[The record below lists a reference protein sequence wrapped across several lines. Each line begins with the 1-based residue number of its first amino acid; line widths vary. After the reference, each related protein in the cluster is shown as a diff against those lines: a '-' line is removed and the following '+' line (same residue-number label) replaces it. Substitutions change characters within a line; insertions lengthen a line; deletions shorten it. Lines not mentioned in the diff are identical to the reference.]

1 MTLARHLRHVFFY
14 MSALL
19 KQSNYSGPL
28 GRFGSIKVDLF
39 AAYQKRLSE
48 GWQPDA
54 AQARAVMRLQS
65 LAKALQSD
73 LETAPRGLWLYGPP
87 GRGKSQMLD
96 MFMDALPTPN
106 KRRVHFHAFMAELH
120 RRLNAMP
127 PAEPTLVGRRKPDL
141 VERLAAEIASEA
153 SVLGFDEFYL
163 TNLPDAMFLGR
174 LMQAL
179 FKQGTVVVATSN
191 WNLPDLFQG
200 GLNRD
205 RFMPL
210 LKLLEEHMEPINL
223 TEGLDY
229 RLRDGKNE
237 ASTYIMNKRGESTEA
252 ELEVLFSE
260 YAQGSTGKPLPF
272 LHAKR
277 QAGSVVWATFSEL
290 CDQPLGRLEYQ
301 QLADR
306 FQTVMIEGI
315 PQLTANEADCAL
327 RLATLIDILYE
338 RGHRLVISSSV
349 PPQAICTAGAAA
361 QVFERTVSRIIQ
373 MTNSQGM
380 FEGEG
385 CQSAGFSSSV

>member
-1 MTLARHLRHVFFY
+1 
-14 MSALL
+14 MSVLL
-19 KQSNYSGPL
+19 KHYDNYGPL
-28 GRFGSIKVDLF
+28 GRFGSMKKVDLF
-39 AAYQKRLSE
+39 AVYQQRLNE

-54 AQARAVMRLQS
+54 AQARAVMRLQT

-73 LETAPRGLWLYGPP
+73 MDTPPRGLWLYGPP

-96 MFMDALPTPN
+96 MFMDALPFPN

-127 PAEPTLVGRRKPDL
+127 PAEATLPGRRKPDL
-141 VERLAAEIASEA
+141 VERLAAEIAAEA

-205 RFMPL
+205 RFTPL
-210 LKLLEEHMEPINL
+210 LKLLEQHMEPINL
-223 TEGLDY
+223 TDGLDY
-229 RLRDGKNE
+229 RLRETKDQ
-237 ASTYIMNKRGESTEA
+237 ASTYIMTKRGESAEA
-252 ELEVLFSE
+252 QLQVLFEE
-260 YAQGSTGKPLPF
+260 YAQGEAGKPLPF

-306 FQTVMIEGI
+306 FQTVIIEGI
-315 PQLTANEADCAL
+315 PQLTSTEADSAL
-327 RLATLIDILYE
+327 RLATLVDILYE
-338 RGHRLVISSSV
+338 RGHPLIVSAAV
-349 PPQAICTAGAAA
+349 PPSQICRAGAAA
-361 QVFERTVSRIIQ
+361 QVFERTTSRLVQ
-373 MTNSQGM
+373 MTHSQGD
-380 FEGEG
+380 FHQEA
-385 CQSAGFSSSV
+385 CQSSGLPASI